1 MDEFIIR
8 KYKKLYLKAGKAY
21 LFDVPA
27 LVEAMEKR
35 KQVSTASISEALE
48 LVADDEAGKDRTA
61 SRIRSFLRGN
71 EEIIGI
77 NTIQLLG
84 LAFGGGDEMAFL
96 EEVDIET
103 ITQALMDREN
113 GVNVSRIKE
122 VYRMLYDVLNEIDE
136 SCNFN
141 FVPGMEKNSADA
153 FSYYEKRIDAIRC
166 VVNTR
171 FLDKREVREKLI
183 RIVDET
189 ECFIKSFSIP
199 GVVRRWKEI
208 NRKITYFDV
217 VYDIC
222 AENYKLY
229 ESVCNRKIGIEDGML
244 FLFDFLPTEKDFEE
258 RNKYF
263 FQIIKKVDDGNL
275 QYSYEKIFRNEL
287 LQTLEKV
294 FEHDFPE
301 IKTEG

>member
-48 LVADDEAGKDRTA
+48 LVADDEAGKDRMA

-71 EEIIGI
+71 KEIIGI

-84 LAFGGGDEMAFL
+84 LAFGNGDEMAFL
-96 EEVDIET
+96 EEVEIET
-103 ITQALMDREN
+103 ITQALMEREN
-113 GVNVSRIKE
+113 GVNISQIKE
-122 VYRMLYDVLNEIDE
+122 VYKMLYDVLYEIDE
-136 SCNFN
+136 SCNYN
-141 FVPGMEKNSADA
+141 FVPGMKSDKANA
-153 FSYYEKRIDAIRC
+153 FTYYEKRIDAIRTF
-166 VVNTR
+166 VKTR
-171 FLDKREVREKLI
+171 FLDKRDVREKLI
-183 RIVDET
+183 RIVGET
-189 ECFIKSFSIP
+189 ERFVKNYSIP
-199 GVVRRWKEI
+199 GVVQRWKGI
-208 NRKITYFDV
+208 NKKITYFDV

-222 AENYKLY
+222 EENYKLY
-229 ESVCNRKIGIEDGML
+229 LAICNKEIEFENRTL

-258 RNKYF
+258 RAEYF
-263 FQIIKKVDDGNL
+263 SRIVKEVDDGNL

-287 LQTLEKV
+287 LVTLEKV

-301 IKTEG
+301 MKSEM

>member
-1 MDEFIIR
+1 MDEFIIK

-48 LVADDEAGKDRTA
+48 LVADDEAGKDRMA

-96 EEVDIET
+96 EEVEIET
-103 ITQALMDREN
+103 ITQALMEREN
-113 GVNVSRIKE
+113 GVNISQIRE
-122 VYRMLYDVLNEIDE
+122 VYKMLYDVLSEVDE
-136 SCNFN
+136 SCNYN
-141 FVPGMEKNSADA
+141 FVPGMEKDNANA
-153 FSYYEKRIDAIRC
+153 FSYYEKRIDVIRNF
-166 VVNTR
+166 VNTR
-171 FLDKREVREKLI
+171 FLDKREVREKLT
-183 RIVDET
+183 RIVGET
-189 ECFIKSFSIP
+189 ERFIKSYSIP
-199 GVVRRWKEI
+199 GVVQRWKDI
-208 NRKITYFDV
+208 NKRITYFDV

-229 ESVCNRKIGIEDGML
+229 LAICNKEIEFENRTL
-244 FLFDFLPTEKDFEE
+244 FMFDFLPTEKDFEE
-258 RNKYF
+258 RAEYF
-263 FQIIKKVDDGNL
+263 SQIVKEINDGNL
-275 QYSYEKIFRNEL
+275 QYSYEKIFKNEL
-287 LQTLEKV
+287 LMTLEKV

-301 IKTEG
+301 IKSEI

>member
-48 LVADDEAGKDRTA
+48 LVADDEAGKDRMA

-96 EEVDIET
+96 EEVEIET
-103 ITQALMDREN
+103 ITQALMEREN
-113 GVNVSRIKE
+113 GVNISQIRE
-122 VYRMLYDVLNEIDE
+122 VYKMLYDVLSEVDE
-136 SCNFN
+136 SCNYN
-141 FVPGMEKNSADA
+141 FVPGMEKDNANA
-153 FSYYEKRIDAIRC
+153 FSYYEKRIDVIRSF
-166 VVNTR
+166 VNTR
-171 FLDKREVREKLI
+171 FLDKREVREKLTQ
-183 RIVDET
+183 IVGET
-189 ECFIKSFSIP
+189 ERFIKSYAIP
-199 GVVRRWKEI
+199 GVVQRWKDI
-208 NRKITYFDV
+208 NKRIAYFDV

-229 ESVCNRKIGIEDGML
+229 LAICNKEIEFENRTL
-244 FLFDFLPTEKDFEE
+244 FMFDFLPTEKDFEE
-258 RNKYF
+258 RAEYF
-263 FQIIKKVDDGNL
+263 SQIVKEINDGNL
-275 QYSYEKIFRNEL
+275 QYSYEKIFKNEL
-287 LQTLEKV
+287 LMTLEKV

-301 IKTEG
+301 IKSEI